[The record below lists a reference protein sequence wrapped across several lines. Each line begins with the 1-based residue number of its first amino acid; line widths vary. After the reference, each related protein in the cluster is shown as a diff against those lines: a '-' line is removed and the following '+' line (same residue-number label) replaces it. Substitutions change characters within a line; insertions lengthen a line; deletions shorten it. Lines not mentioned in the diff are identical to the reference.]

1 MPPKPSSTTTTTTT
15 TTESNHLLTTTTQT
29 SLLLSRFLTA
39 LSDSSFT
46 PTQPLTFSPLTLL
59 AQSSSLIRAHT
70 TKLSLLLLNKPFT
83 PSAIRKVLEQLNGEA
98 LPGLAAGV
106 QLMQGMREFYGVTMV
121 EEVGVRVRRVYR
133 ELGGLVDEVVRI
145 VQGSDGE
152 KNRDTL
158 ASTGVVWA
166 ACDEIGELER
176 MGVPGLLVKKV
187 ALWREMLEDAIAE
200 LREWSEDDDED
211 DEEEEEEE
219 TATSDDDEAS
229 TSYLDDASLPK
240 HRTDLKQTVDLA
252 LKRLKLTSTLYAAI
266 TKRRLKTLVINAPV
280 SPSTPSTTSTTSTT
294 PTTTSTSTST
304 TMTKVD
310 LLMEK
315 LKRIPEETDELASAF
330 YDLDDEEARKVLEGI
345 CALGKECVDLV
356 KRGWREEDQEDEF
369 TKWAGKWIEAIGKE
383 EGS

>member
-1 MPPKPSSTTTTTTT
+1 MPPKSSSTTTN
-15 TTESNHLLTTTTQT
+15 ESSHLLTTTTQT
-29 SLLLSRFLTA
+29 SLLLTRFLTTLA
-39 LSDSSFT
+39 DTSST

-83 PSAIRKVLEQLNGEA
+83 PSAIRKVLEQLNREA

-106 QLMQGMREFYGVTMV
+106 QLVQGMRGVYGVTMV
-121 EEVGVRVRRVYR
+121 EEVGVRARRVYK

-145 VQGSDGE
+145 VQGNDSE

-166 ACDEIGELER
+166 ACDDIAELER

-200 LREWSEDDDED
+200 LREWSEND
-211 DEEEEEEE
+211 DEEDEEED
-219 TATSDDDEAS
+219 TAESDDEAS
-229 TSYLDDASLPK
+229 YSYLDDASLPK

-252 LKRLKLTSTLYAAI
+252 LKRLKLTSTLFAAI
-266 TKRRLKTLVINAPV
+266 TKRRLKTLVITT
-280 SPSTPSTTSTTSTT
+280 SPSTTSTTST
-294 PTTTSTSTST
+294 SIST
-304 TMTKVD
+304 TITKVD
-310 LLMEK
+310 SLMEK

-330 YDLDDEEARKVLEGI
+330 YDLDDGEAKKVLKGI
-345 CALGKECVDLV
+345 CALGRECVGLV
-356 KRGWREEDQEDEF
+356 ERGWGEEDQEDEF
-369 TKWAGKWIEAIGKE
+369 TKWAEKWIEAIGKE
-383 EGS
+383 GSQ